1 MYTEFMI
8 VQYSCKQKC
17 QGKQNQQTVF
27 YLGPCTRSRCSEGE
41 VFVLSADGGNLIEEG
56 SPQIKYD
63 SKTILCQHALSHVHS
78 YTNVDS
84 I

>member
-1 MYTEFMI
+1 M
-8 VQYSCKQKC
+8 
-17 QGKQNQQTVF
+17 
-27 YLGPCTRSRCSEGE
+27 
-41 VFVLSADGGNLIEEG
+41 LSADGGNLIEEG